1 MNRTLER
8 PMWPDLAGTRHM
20 QRINTFTLAAM
31 LLLASCG
38 NSTGQSPNKSLS
50 NMDQMS
56 QYDHSK
62 NPHYSHTD
70 TSKLDLPLS
79 EWKKLLPEDLYYIAF
94 EKGTERAFTGKYW
107 DFEGIGTYA
116 CASCG
121 NVLFQADAKFSSSCG
136 WPSFYQPER
145 KNSVLYHEDRA
156 FGMSRTEVTC
166 GRCGAHLGHVFDDG
180 PKPTGQRYCI
190 NSVSLEFLGGK

>member
-1 MNRTLER
+1 MNTDLER
-8 PMWPDLAGTRHM
+8 QAGMRTT
-20 QRINTFTLAAM
+20 NLLP
-31 LLLASCG
+31 LLLASTVMLAACG
-38 NSTGQSPNKSLS
+38 NSCGQTASKNTT
-50 NMDQMS
+50 MDTNS

-70 TSKLDLPLS
+70 TTKLNVPLA

-94 EKGTERAFTGKYW
+94 EKGPERAFTGKYW

-116 CASCG
+116 CAACG
-121 NVLFQADAKFSSSCG
+121 NVLFQADAKFASSCG

-156 FGMSRTEVTC
+156 FGMTRTEVTC

-180 PKPTGQRYCI
+180 PEPTGLRYCI
-190 NSVSLEFLGGK
+190 NSVSLEFLGKK

>member
-1 MNRTLER
+1 MKTLHAR
-8 PMWPDLAGTRHM
+8 PTGMR
-20 QRINTFTLAAM
+20 NTQF
-31 LLLASCG
+31 LLLTFGLLLIGCAD
-38 NSTGQSPNKSLS
+38 STGQTRKDMQPVT
-50 NMDQMS
+50 DTMS

-70 TSKLDLPLS
+70 TSKLDLPLT

-107 DFEGIGTYA
+107 DFEGVGTYA
-116 CASCG
+116 CAACG
-121 NVLFQADAKFSSSCG
+121 NVLFQADAKFASSCG

-145 KNSVLYHEDRA
+145 KNSVLYHEDRT
-156 FGMSRTEVTC
+156 FGMVRTEVTC

-180 PKPTGQRYCI
+180 PPPTGQRYCI
-190 NSVSLEFLGGK
+190 NSVSLEFLGKK

>member
-1 MNRTLER
+1 MNMLRLHTL
-8 PMWPDLAGTRHM
+8 LCAT
-20 QRINTFTLAAM
+20 TFLF
-31 LLLASCG
+31 ASCAD
-38 NSTGQSPNKSLS
+38 STGQTTEKNTTAP
-50 NMDQMS
+50 MDSMS

-121 NVLFQADAKFSSSCG
+121 NVLFKADAKFSSSCG
-136 WPSFYQPER
+136 WPSFYAPER
-145 KNSVLYHEDRA
+145 KNSVLYHEDNT
-156 FGMSRTEVTC
+156 FGMERTEVTC

-180 PKPTGQRYCI
+180 PPPTGQRYCI
-190 NSVSLEFLGGK
+190 NSVSLEFLGTK

>member
-1 MNRTLER
+1 MNNRQHRPTGPDQAGMKHMERTHILF
-8 PMWPDLAGTRHM
+8 
-20 QRINTFTLAAM
+20 FTTA
-31 LLLASCG
+31 LLLIGCAD
-38 NSTGQSPNKSLS
+38 STGQTRKEMTPAK
-50 NMDQMS
+50 DTMS
-56 QYDHSK
+56 QYDHSN

-70 TSKLDLPLS
+70 TAKLDLPLA

-116 CASCG
+116 CAACG
-121 NVLFQADAKFSSSCG
+121 NVLFQADAKFASSCG

-145 KNSVLYHEDRA
+145 KNSVLYHVDST
-156 FGMSRTEVTC
+156 FGMERTEVTC
-166 GRCGAHLGHVFDDG
+166 GRCSAHLGHVFDDG

-190 NSVSLEFLGGK
+190 NSVSLEFLGKK

>member
-1 MNRTLER
+1 MNSDLER
-8 PMWPDLAGTRHM
+8 QAGMRTT
-20 QRINTFTLAAM
+20 NLLP
-31 LLLASCG
+31 LLLASTVMLAACG
-38 NSTGQSPNKSLS
+38 NSCGQTASKNTT
-50 NMDQMS
+50 MDTNS

-70 TSKLDLPLS
+70 TTKLNVPLA

-116 CASCG
+116 CAACG
-121 NVLFQADAKFSSSCG
+121 NVLFQADAKFASSCG

-156 FGMSRTEVTC
+156 FGMMRTEVTC

-180 PKPTGQRYCI
+180 PEPTGQRYCI
-190 NSVSLEFLGGK
+190 NSVSLEFLGKK